1 MAQGRLDRDQFFEKL
16 AEMEATDLKKAL
28 WTRYWRGSAPL
39 REPQTGCGDSISQLS
54 LP

>member
-1 MAQGRLDRDQFFEKL
+1 MAQGRLNRDQFFEKL

-39 REPQTGCGDSISQLS
+39 REPQTGRRQRDL
-54 LP
+54 